1 MDRLREYRALIAV
14 IDSGS
19 FTAAAEQLGMPRS
32 SLSTMIS
39 ALETRLAARLLH
51 RTTRVVSPTEEGLRL
66 AERARGLID
75 EAQSLETM
83 FKKGEAISGR
93 VRISMPGRIAHEIVI
108 PALSELLSRNP
119 DLLVDLRIADQRL
132 DLVSEGLDLVLR
144 VGLLEDS
151 SLICRR
157 IGELAFINCA
167 SQAYVARHG
176 RPGTVADLETHRA
189 VSYMQ
194 PQAGGWV
201 QLEFGGEQKMLK
213 ASAVVDSTEGY
224 IRAGLSGLGI
234 ISLPRFDVTE
244 HLQSGELVEILPDT
258 PPEGS
263 DMAILYPSRKHL
275 PLRIEAVRDWLTELV
290 KQHVMAA

>member
-14 IDSGS
+14 IESSS
-19 FTAAAEQLGMPRS
+19 FTAAAEQLGLPRS

-39 ALETRLAARLLH
+39 GLESRLSARLLH
-51 RTTRVVSPTEEGLRL
+51 RTTRVVSPTEEGLKL
-66 AERARGLID
+66 AERARDLID
-75 EAQSLETM
+75 EAQSLEIM

-93 VRISMPGRIAHEIVI
+93 VRMSMPGRIAHEIVI
-108 PALSELLSRNP
+108 PALPELLNRNP
-119 DLLVDLRIADQRL
+119 DLLVDLRISDQRL

-144 VGLLEDS
+144 VGMLEDS

-157 IGELAFINCA
+157 IGELPFINCA
-167 SQAYVARHG
+167 SDAYVAQHG
-176 RPGTVADLETHRA
+176 MPATADDLETHKA

-201 QLEFGGEQKMLK
+201 RLDLGNEHKMLK
-213 ASAVVDSTEGY
+213 ASVVVDSTEGY

-234 ISLPRFDVTE
+234 ISLPRFDVKS
-244 HLQSGELVEILPDT
+244 HLRSGALVEILPET

-263 DMAILYPSRKHL
+263 DMAILYPSRKYL
-275 PLRIEAVRDWLTELV
+275 PLRIEVVRDWMTDLV
-290 KQHVMAA
+290 NAQVMLA

>member
-157 IGELAFINCA
+157 IGELPFINCA
-167 SQAYVARHG
+167 SQAYIDRYG
-176 RPGTVADLETHRA
+176 RPATTGDLETHRA
-189 VSYMQ
+189 VSYI
-194 PQAGGWV
+194 A
-201 QLEFGGEQKMLK
+201 
-213 ASAVVDSTEGY
+213 AHSEG
-224 IRAGLSGLGI
+224 
-234 ISLPRFDVTE
+234 
-244 HLQSGELVEILPDT
+244 
-258 PPEGS
+258 
-263 DMAILYPSRKHL
+263 
-275 PLRIEAVRDWLTELV
+275 
-290 KQHVMAA
+290 